1 MAKSPKRP
9 PEGEGS
15 ALLGRP
21 RLLLLEPSKG
31 AQYLFSLCLTALGT
45 FGAFSCMLT
54 AFELEPAPLVLCAV
68 GLCCC
73 ALWGLGLL
81 GRRWR
86 LGVSLGALLL
96 WGAGLWLC
104 WEWVAQGFTLTANQ
118 MLDLYGE
125 RLALQLPKLDYPYP
139 GASRHGVTLFFSFL
153 LPPVTWLL
161 SWVWVQGKSALGAF
175 CVTGAFLLSSMAV
188 SIRPAWWALGILL
201 LFWCLL
207 LFTASPLGQRHK
219 LLDERGTFRAAGSA
233 AARPGN
239 LLLLPLL
246 ALALAAVYFLF
257 PQETYERPQVV
268 ADLRQ
273 GLTQGFGLGAGL
285 KGGVASGNRGV
296 DLERLGDRSYTGQ
309 TVLRVLYDWE
319 GDWSAAPNAWKD
331 YLKSFV
337 GSVYTGSRWE
347 RLSGESLSRLEELTE
362 GFSPQ
367 TVPARLEELF
377 PAGGMSG
384 LLPEYELTV
393 ENVAGNP
400 RLAFLPY
407 GLSLSPQVLEGRG
420 IELVED
426 GFGQSVNWLS
436 GTREY
441 QLSSLCA
448 PTPAVYRDRV
458 FSGVFSGDLYTTVQ
472 RLYDSYQDSQDLP
485 RENLAEQGEWAY
497 AAAYDQL
504 LQALWAGK
512 NNSQD
517 NGDLWQAPQW
527 LLDTF
532 DSHTASFLTQL
543 EAYNAFV
550 YETYTQLP
558 DGLGDY
564 LEEYRRKTGLVALG
578 QQQLAESLV
587 NYFQNNFT
595 YTLTPDQVPE
605 GEDFV
610 KWFLEDSKTG
620 YCVHFATAAVALLR
634 SAGIPAR
641 YAEGYAVPADKSGQ
655 WVNVPDYNAHAWVEY
670 WSSGA
675 GWIPLEVTPSGPD
688 APAASYNAQIP
699 VSNGT
704 PAPAAPTPTPA
715 PVQTPAPAPSQQSTP
730 SPTQSQGPAPSP
742 GVGGGQEGG
751 SGFPW
756 LRLLAVVGALA
767 AFVLALILRRQLALA
782 RRRRAFTQQDRNQAA
797 LAAYAHLLRLWP
809 LLQKGE
815 APSRWEELAL
825 KARFSAHTLTQD
837 ELEELTAAAAGLER
851 ELSKSLSP
859 AQRLWRQYGQ
869 ALF

>member
-1 MAKSPKRP
+1 MAKSSKRP

-31 AQYLFSLCLTALGT
+31 AQYLFYLCLTALGT
-45 FGAFSCMLT
+45 FGAFSCVLT

-118 MLDLYGE
+118 VLDLYGE

-188 SIRPAWWALGILL
+188 SIRPAWWALGALL

-347 RLSGESLSRLEELTE
+347 RLSGESLSRLKALTE
-362 GFSPQ
+362 DFSPQ

-420 IELVED
+420 IQLVED

-441 QLSSLCA
+441 QLSSLCS

-458 FSGVFSGDLYTTVQ
+458 FTGVFSGDLYITVQ
-472 RLYDSYQDSQDLP
+472 RLYDSYQDSQGLP

-504 LQALWAGK
+504 LQALWQGK

-532 DSHTASFLTQL
+532 DPDTASFLTQL

-610 KWFLEDSKTG
+610 QWFLEVSKTG

-756 LRLLAVVGALA
+756 LRLLAAVGALA
-767 AFVLALILRRQLALA
+767 ACVLALILRRQLALA

-815 APSRWEELAL
+815 PPSRWEELAL
-825 KARFSAHTLTQD
+825 KARFSAHTLTQA

-859 AQRLWRQYGQ
+859 AQKLWRRYGQ